1 MVAMLKLVL
10 GVAQRFATVQMEER
24 LRSNEELAELYQK
37 RFENAGQTVGELKN
51 SVHSMFQKLGC
62 STPAVRELLGDSGV
76 TDQNILQHVSVIE
89 QRVNEIL
96 RAYSGSLARTGA
108 DGEHLKV
115 PLGQAALPVDRSRVM
130 IAPPSTLD
138 DDGWEGLGEN
148 GEGEDDAEP
157 KPLAQEQLAVRVQNA
172 VRKKAA
178 TAIFRVPEHAKRGK
192 SSTSRPTQSR
202 G

>member
-1 MVAMLKLVL
+1 
-10 GVAQRFATVQMEER
+10 MEER

-37 RFENAGQTVGELKN
+37 RFENASKTVGVLKN

-96 RAYSGSLARTGA
+96 RAYSGSLARSGA
-108 DGEHLKV
+108 DAEHLKV

-138 DDGWEGLGEN
+138 EDGWEGDVAD
-148 GEGEDDAEP
+148 GEDDAEP
-157 KPLAQEQLAVRVQNA
+157 KPLAQEQLIARVQNS
-172 VRKKAA
+172 VRRKAP

-192 SSTSRPTQSR
+192 ASSSRPSQSR

>member
-1 MVAMLKLVL
+1 
-10 GVAQRFATVQMEER
+10 MEER
-24 LRSNEELAELYQK
+24 LRNNEELAELYQK
-37 RFENAGQTVGELKN
+37 RFENAGQTVGVLKN
-51 SVHSMFQKLGC
+51 AVHSMFQKLGC

-96 RAYSGSLARTGA
+96 RAYSGNLARSGA

-138 DDGWEGLGEN
+138 DDGWEGSGEVA
-148 GEGEDDAEP
+148 EGEEDAEP
-157 KPLAQEQLAVRVQNA
+157 KPLAQEQLAARVQHA

-192 SSTSRPTQSR
+192 ASTSRQSHSR

>member
-1 MVAMLKLVL
+1 
-10 GVAQRFATVQMEER
+10 MEER
-24 LRSNEELAELYQK
+24 LHSTEDLAELYQK
-37 RFENAGQTVGELKN
+37 RFENAGKTVGMLKN
-51 SVHSMFQKLGC
+51 AVHSMFQKLGC

-76 TDQNILQHVSVIE
+76 TDHNILQHVSVIE

-96 RAYSGSLARTGA
+96 RAYSGSLVRSGA

-115 PLGQAALPVDRSRVM
+115 PLGQTALPVDRSRVM

-138 DDGWEGLGEN
+138 DDGWEGLGEVT
-148 GEGEDDAEP
+148 EGEEDTEP
-157 KPLAQEQLAVRVQNA
+157 KPLAQEQLAIRVQNA

-178 TAIFRVPEHAKRGK
+178 TAIFRVPEHARRGK
-192 SSTSRPTQSR
+192 AATSRPSQSR

>member
-1 MVAMLKLVL
+1 M
-10 GVAQRFATVQMEER
+10 QMKER

-37 RFENAGQTVGELKN
+37 RFENASKTVGVLKN

-96 RAYSGSLARTGA
+96 RAYSGSLARSGA
-108 DGEHLKV
+108 DAEHLKV
-115 PLGQAALPVDRSRVM
+115 PLGQAVLPVDRSRVM

-138 DDGWEGLGEN
+138 DDGWEGLGEGTD
-148 GEGEDDAEP
+148 GEEDTEP
-157 KPLAQEQLAVRVQNA
+157 KPLAQEQLIARVQNS
-172 VRKKAA
+172 VRKKAP
-178 TAIFRVPEHAKRGK
+178 TAIFRVPEHARRGK
-192 SSTSRPTQSR
+192 ATSSRQGLSPQSR